1 MKINPLSIVAAL
13 LCGVG
18 FFLLAKSGAVTSGLD
33 PKALVIGVVSAY
45 IIYSGLNS
53 AQLIKDVRKENLTTN
68 NDLLTQKHP
77 AIIKKLEPSTTS
89 IASCSLQS
97 AKYIAEI
104 NQKVSPA
111 RWFAA
116 ASVYFGLFGTIIGL
130 SFAVVGLKNLGT
142 DTQEIKNQILAVVS
156 GFGGSFACAACGI
169 LVTVGLVKQL
179 ATLDELVETNANL
192 IEIWLQKY
200 INEKTVTSDN
210 ILEKLTEQFGIVLK
224 TELAKALSPLE
235 KSSDQLSIALQSFN
249 AIAVSIVEESQN
261 RTTAVE
267 NLKNLSA
274 KLNSATDKLEATSGN
289 LAKFAETLAPT
300 AESMR
305 SGSKLIIDS
314 LTSIQPL
321 FSAVADLTN
330 ICVQTEQAI
339 RTLQQSTSGL
349 VTIIKETTRES
360 TSESVR
366 TITSRQEELNGMLF
380 PMLTAIN
387 DGMNSLNVVIERSD
401 ELIKQLPMSTA
412 AERILDDLRN
422 ISDSAQQNVSRDAT
436 TIASTLDKVTVTE
449 QNIQQTLIA
458 IRATLEQ
465 LERSSAKNTYDFAR
479 LSSDVN
485 ALTAEIA
492 KPFWKKLG
500 DRRN

>member
-1 MKINPLSIVAAL
+1 
-13 LCGVG
+13 
-18 FFLLAKSGAVTSGLD
+18 
-33 PKALVIGVVSAY
+33 
-45 IIYSGLNS
+45 
-53 AQLIKDVRKENLTTN
+53 
-68 NDLLTQKHP
+68 
-77 AIIKKLEPSTTS
+77 
-89 IASCSLQS
+89 
-97 AKYIAEI
+97 
-104 NQKVSPA
+104 
-111 RWFAA
+111 
-116 ASVYFGLFGTIIGL
+116 
-130 SFAVVGLKNLGT
+130 
-142 DTQEIKNQILAVVS
+142 
-156 GFGGSFACAACGI
+156 
-169 LVTVGLVKQL
+169 
-179 ATLDELVETNANL
+179 
-192 IEIWLQKY
+192 
-200 INEKTVTSDN
+200 
-210 ILEKLTEQFGIVLK
+210 
-224 TELAKALSPLE
+224 
-235 KSSDQLSIALQSFN
+235 
-249 AIAVSIVEESQN
+249 
-261 RTTAVE
+261 
-267 NLKNLSA
+267 
-274 KLNSATDKLEATSGN
+274 
-289 LAKFAETLAPT
+289 
-300 AESMR
+300 MR